1 MNVNII
7 QWEKIKPW
15 AQIFVYHTRYFINC
29 TCIEIQCLIKRSD
42 DDIYSTD
49 CITANVEVYI
59 YIELIG
65 MC

>member
-1 MNVNII
+1 MNAKYN
-7 QWEKIKPW
+7 ERKLNHELKF
-15 AQIFVYHTRYFINC
+15 FVYHTRYFINC

>member
-1 MNVNII
+1 MSSNFCV
-7 QWEKIKPW
+7 P
-15 AQIFVYHTRYFINC
+15 YYGRYFINC
-29 TCIEIQCLIKRSD
+29 TCIEIQYLIKRSD

-65 MC
+65 MG